1 MSSESQLSLP
11 EELSIAN
18 VGEWKKRLSDFLC
31 ADSPLSLNA
40 SALSRVDTAAIQMLS
55 AFIIQVRSSGQEFSW
70 VEPSETLKSTAKCLG
85 MSEYLALG

>member
-18 VGEWKKRLSDFLC
+18 VGEWKKRLSELLRQDP
-31 ADSPLSLNA
+31 PLSLNA
-40 SALSRVDTAAIQMLS
+40 AALTRVDTAAIQMLA

-70 VEPSETLKSTAKCLG
+70 VEPSETLKSTSICLG

>member
-18 VGEWKKRLSDFLC
+18 VSEWKKQLSELLLKDT
-31 ADSPLSLNA
+31 PLSLDA
-40 SALSRVDTAAIQMLS
+40 AALTRVDTAAIQMLS

-70 VEPSETLKSTAKCLG
+70 VEPSETLKSTAQCLG